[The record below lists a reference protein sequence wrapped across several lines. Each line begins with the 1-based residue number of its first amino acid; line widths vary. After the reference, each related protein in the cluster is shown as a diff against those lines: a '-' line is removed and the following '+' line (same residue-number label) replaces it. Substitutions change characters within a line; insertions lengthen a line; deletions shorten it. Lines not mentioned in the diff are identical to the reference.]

1 MLLRAGRLSEGSF
14 SEAKDKVGREGKRG
28 NRKMAFATLLSCG
41 PYLHL
46 FIRNLIVDAGLRP
59 LILVGLCIP
68 RIRKV
73 Q

>member
-14 SEAKDKVGREGKRG
+14 SKVKDQVGSKRIRRNGKTG
-28 NRKMAFATLLSCG
+28 AFAAFLSCGG

-59 LILVGLCIP
+59 LILAGLCIP
-68 RIRKV
+68 RR
-73 Q
+73 